1 MEGGEGQGKE
11 IELRGPHTPNNPPV
25 TFLLDASLEK
35 WL

>member
-1 MEGGEGQGKE
+1 MEVGEGQGKE
-11 IELRGPHTPNNPPV
+11 IELRGPHTPHNPPV